1 MCRCKNVTFKQ
12 MLHTQGTMCFYILI
26 WTCQFYWFDF
36 DYGFDFVILFITVN
50 HCDICSFIWN
60 ITEYVLYKTESIYL
74 NHPHLMLFC
83 RMASKPFT
91 PEEARRIVQ
100 SLQKPAVFL
109 NMTKDWP
116 ALHWTVEHLSTCLTE
131 RVRFRIGK
139 RNEDMGKPQTLNSKL
154 IRVK

>member
-1 MCRCKNVTFKQ
+1 
-12 MLHTQGTMCFYILI
+12 
-26 WTCQFYWFDF
+26 
-36 DYGFDFVILFITVN
+36 
-50 HCDICSFIWN
+50 
-60 ITEYVLYKTESIYL
+60 
-74 NHPHLMLFC
+74 MLFC

-100 SLQKPAVFL
+100 FLQKPAVFL

-139 RNEDMGKPQTLNSKL
+139 RNEDMGKPQTLNRKL
-154 IRVK
+154 ITAFVHNIFFKHNQDIQFSKFK